1 MEQFLWIEVA
11 IIGIGPGVDMQVYN
25 HVVAIYHSMTE
36 NYDMVF
42 TKCMGKILTCIR
54 LMGYGILYLNS
65 EKEVISACWLIMAT

>member
-1 MEQFLWIEVA
+1 MSIAAADIF
-11 IIGIGPGVDMQVYN
+11 QVEF
-25 HVVAIYHSMTE
+25 AIYHSMTE